1 MKKILGYV
9 ITAVVTLVVSV
20 GAMFMLMKFYPNEI
34 VKTITEKNVNVTDT
48 GISESVNK
56 VKDSVVVIETYTKG
70 SLVGTGTGFVYDKDD
85 KNGYIMTNHHVI
97 ESGDTIKITYSNDSE
112 TTATVVGS
120 DEFADIAVLKV
131 DKDTVLS
138 TATIGKSSDISVGD
152 TVFTI
157 GSPMGIEYKGTVT
170 KGILSGKDRLVSVSV
185 GNSNSADWIMNVMQ
199 TDAAINPG
207 NSGGP
212 LCNANGEVIGI
223 NSMKIVQTTIEGIGF
238 AIPIE
243 DAVMY
248 AESLRENG
256 KINRPY
262 VGVSM
267 INASNTM
274 QLLYSGIR
282 LDKDITEGVVVVD
295 VEKSSPASKAGIKS
309 EDVIVKVGNDK
320 VASVAEFRYRLYSYE
335 VGDTVELTSAV
346 KSFILNDTVQVSSRS
361 TFERFKSFVF
371 SSNDDT
377 ILFSLFSF
385 LFEQSILSN
394 LYPSVG
400 TMLINFVLPFSIKN
414 F

>member
-131 DKDTVLS
+131 DKNTVLS
-138 TATIGKSSDISVGD
+138 TATIGKSSDINVGD

-335 VGDTVELTSAV
+335 VGDTVELTVNRDGQEKTFKV
-346 KSFILNDTVQVSSRS
+346 KLTS
-361 TFERFKSFVF
+361 K
-371 SSNDDT
+371 
-377 ILFSLFSF
+377 
-385 LFEQSILSN
+385 
-394 LYPSVG
+394 
-400 TMLINFVLPFSIKN
+400 
-414 F
+414 

>member
-138 TATIGKSSDISVGD
+138 TAIIGKSSDINVGD

-185 GNSNSADWIMNVMQ
+185 GNSNSVDWIMNVMQ

-335 VGDTVELTSAV
+335 VGDTVELTVNRDGQEKTFKV
-346 KSFILNDTVQVSSRS
+346 KLTS
-361 TFERFKSFVF
+361 K
-371 SSNDDT
+371 
-377 ILFSLFSF
+377 
-385 LFEQSILSN
+385 
-394 LYPSVG
+394 
-400 TMLINFVLPFSIKN
+400 
-414 F
+414 

>member
-70 SLVGTGTGFVYDKDD
+70 SLVGTGTGFVYDKDG

-138 TATIGKSSDISVGD
+138 TATIGKSSDINVGD

-256 KINRPY
+256 KVNRPY
-262 VGVSM
+262 IGVSM

-335 VGDTVELTSAV
+335 VGDTVELTVNRDGQEKTFKV
-346 KSFILNDTVQVSSRS
+346 KLTS
-361 TFERFKSFVF
+361 K
-371 SSNDDT
+371 
-377 ILFSLFSF
+377 
-385 LFEQSILSN
+385 
-394 LYPSVG
+394 
-400 TMLINFVLPFSIKN
+400 
-414 F
+414 

>member
-138 TATIGKSSDISVGD
+138 TAIIGKSSDINVGD

-256 KINRPY
+256 KVNRPY

-335 VGDTVELTSAV
+335 VGDTVELTVNRDGQEKTFKV
-346 KSFILNDTVQVSSRS
+346 KLTS
-361 TFERFKSFVF
+361 K
-371 SSNDDT
+371 
-377 ILFSLFSF
+377 
-385 LFEQSILSN
+385 
-394 LYPSVG
+394 
-400 TMLINFVLPFSIKN
+400 
-414 F
+414 

>member
-138 TATIGKSSDISVGD
+138 TAIIGKSSDINVGD

-262 VGVSM
+262 IGVSM

-282 LDKDITEGVVVVD
+282 LDKDITEGVVIVD

-335 VGDTVELTSAV
+335 VGDTVVLTVNRDGQEKTFKVKLTS
-346 KSFILNDTVQVSSRS
+346 K
-361 TFERFKSFVF
+361 
-371 SSNDDT
+371 
-377 ILFSLFSF
+377 
-385 LFEQSILSN
+385 
-394 LYPSVG
+394 
-400 TMLINFVLPFSIKN
+400 
-414 F
+414 

>member
-97 ESGDTIKITYSNDSE
+97 ESGDTIKVTYSNDSE

-138 TATIGKSSDISVGD
+138 TATIGKSSDINVGD

-335 VGDTVELTSAV
+335 VGDTVELTVNRDGQEKTFKV
-346 KSFILNDTVQVSSRS
+346 KLTS
-361 TFERFKSFVF
+361 K
-371 SSNDDT
+371 
-377 ILFSLFSF
+377 
-385 LFEQSILSN
+385 
-394 LYPSVG
+394 
-400 TMLINFVLPFSIKN
+400 
-414 F
+414 

>member
-97 ESGDTIKITYSNDSE
+97 ESGNTIKITYSNDSE

-138 TATIGKSSDISVGD
+138 TAIIGKSRDINVGD

-199 TDAAINPG
+199 TDAAIKPG
-207 NSGGP
+207 NSVGP

-262 VGVSM
+262 IGVSM

-335 VGDTVELTSAV
+335 VGDTVELTVNRDGQEKTFKV
-346 KSFILNDTVQVSSRS
+346 KLTS
-361 TFERFKSFVF
+361 K
-371 SSNDDT
+371 
-377 ILFSLFSF
+377 
-385 LFEQSILSN
+385 
-394 LYPSVG
+394 
-400 TMLINFVLPFSIKN
+400 
-414 F
+414 

>member
-97 ESGDTIKITYSNDSE
+97 ENGDTIKITYSNDSE
-112 TTATVVGS
+112 TTAIVVGS

-138 TATIGKSSDISVGD
+138 TATIGKSSDINVGD

-335 VGDTVELTSAV
+335 VGDTVELTVNRDGQEKTFKV
-346 KSFILNDTVQVSSRS
+346 KLTS
-361 TFERFKSFVF
+361 K
-371 SSNDDT
+371 
-377 ILFSLFSF
+377 
-385 LFEQSILSN
+385 
-394 LYPSVG
+394 
-400 TMLINFVLPFSIKN
+400 
-414 F
+414 